1 MNKRRFF
8 QLFIAAAGAL
18 VSGVVAIPAAIVALS
33 PTRRRSDST
42 EIWQPVGPLDDF
54 RVGLMTKA
62 IVPVP
67 RADWSQSL
75 REKGVFVLRKEGGEI
90 VVFSR
95 NCTDLSCPIT
105 WDSGSEWFF
114 CPCHGGIFS
123 KEGEPKAG
131 PPRDP
136 LYRYVT
142 RVREGV
148 LEIDLNSIPPMA

>member
-1 MNKRRFF
+1 MKKRRFLR
-8 QLFIAAAGAL
+8 LFIAAAGTL
-18 VSGVVAIPAAIVALS
+18 ISGIVGIPAGIVALS
-33 PTRRRSDST
+33 PSRRRDGKA
-42 EIWQPVGPLDDF
+42 EIWQPVGPIEDF
-54 RVGLMTKA
+54 SIGLMTRA
-62 IVPVP
+62 NVTIP
-67 RADWSQSL
+67 RADWAQSL
-75 REKGVFVLRKEGGEI
+75 REKGVFVLRKGGGDI

-105 WDSGSEWFF
+105 WDPGSEWFF

-136 LYRYVT
+136 LYRYAT